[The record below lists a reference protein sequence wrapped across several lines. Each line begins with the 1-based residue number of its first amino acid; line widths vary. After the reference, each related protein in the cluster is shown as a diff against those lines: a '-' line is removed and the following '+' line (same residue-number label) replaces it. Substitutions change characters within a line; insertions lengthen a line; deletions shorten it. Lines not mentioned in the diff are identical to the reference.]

1 MPQLMRFVLYEKVD
15 IVKKLLDKGA
25 DVNLC
30 PELDE
35 TAVGAAVENLHVNNS
50 PTSWDI
56 ERFDLPA
63 KQEPK
68 EQTLKKR
75 TARTKLLPI
84 TSAAGTGR
92 FEGVEQWLKT
102 EADPNR
108 REPDD
113 PAILNLE
120 LIRNTAQP
128 EYYSWQFKF
137 RRSKSD
143 QNQFRQGFRR
153 VPASW

>member
-1 MPQLMRFVLYEKVD
+1 MRFVLYEKVD

-25 DVNLC
+25 DVKLC

-35 TAVGAAVENLHVNNS
+35 TAIGVAVENLHVDNS

-68 EQTLKKR
+68 EETMNQR

-92 FEGVEQWLKT
+92 LEGVEQWLKT
-102 EADPNR
+102 EADQKR
-108 REPDD
+108 RDLDD

-128 EYYSWQFKF
+128 EYY
-137 RRSKSD
+137 R
-143 QNQFRQGFRR
+143 
-153 VPASW
+153 